1 MAPVDA
7 YSGAYE
13 IQSAVPSPQSSV
25 LIFGRQ
31 SSMQASSEYQ
41 RFIAQHPLLDTI
53 GNTPLV
59 QVDIFRQ
66 ELPDIDVFAKLE
78 YFNPGGSLKDRP
90 VRQILLDALVSGALH
105 PGKAILDSSSGN
117 AGIAYAMLGAVLGY
131 PVELVVPE
139 NASRERLKRIVA
151 HGATLITTD
160 ALKGYDEALHE
171 VHRRAERQP
180 ERYFFADQYSNP
192 SNWQAHYSG
201 TAEEILSQTNGQIS
215 HFVGGIGTGGAITG
229 IGKRLK
235 EHNPD
240 IQVIAVIPE
249 EFPGVEGLKPLSNPD
264 AIVPAILDESVID
277 VRVDVA
283 VEEAYEM
290 CWRLA
295 RVGFFVG
302 QSSGAYMQGVYTVA
316 KNVGAGRI
324 VTLLNDLGERYAS
337 THLWEPYA

>member
-1 MAPVDA
+1 
-7 YSGAYE
+7 
-13 IQSAVPSPQSSV
+13 
-25 LIFGRQ
+25 
-31 SSMQASSEYQ
+31 MQVSNEWQTWIETY
-41 RFIAQHPLLDTI
+41 PLLGTI

-59 QVDIFRQ
+59 RVDILRQ
-66 ELPDIDVFAKLE
+66 ELPSIDVHAKLE

-90 VRQILLDALVSGALH
+90 VRQILIDALASGALR

-139 NASRERLKRIVA
+139 NASRERLKRIAA

-160 ALKGYDEALHE
+160 ALKGYDEALRE
-171 VHRRAERQP
+171 VHRRAESQP

-192 SNWQAHYSG
+192 SNWQAHYHG
-201 TAEEILSQTNGQIS
+201 TAEEILRQTDGQLT

-235 EHNPD
+235 EYNPA
-240 IQVIAVIPE
+240 IQVVTVIPE
-249 EFPGVEGLKPLSNPD
+249 EFPGVEGLKPLGSPD
-264 AIVPAILDESVID
+264 AIIPAILDESVID
-277 VRVDVA
+277 YRVDVA
-283 VEEAYEM
+283 VEDAYNM

-295 RVGFFVG
+295 GAGFFVG

-316 KNVGAGRI
+316 KGLEQGRI
-324 VTLLNDLGERYAS
+324 VTLFNDLGERYAS
-337 THLWEPYA
+337 THLWESQTNAVQTR